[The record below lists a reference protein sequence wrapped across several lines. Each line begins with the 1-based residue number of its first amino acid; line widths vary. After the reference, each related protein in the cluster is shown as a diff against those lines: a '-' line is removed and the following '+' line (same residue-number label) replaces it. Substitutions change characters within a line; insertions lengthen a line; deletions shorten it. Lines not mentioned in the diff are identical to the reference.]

1 MRQQATV
8 KKPEAKIL
16 SFGLAGLIFAL
27 SSGVEAQQAGKVYRI
42 GVLSVGVP
50 ASSLDIEAFRQGLRD
65 LGYVEGKNL
74 EYRYFEGRVERM
86 PQLADEFVRLK
97 VDIRGAKP
105 GDLPVEQPTK
115 FEFVINLITAKQ
127 IGLTIPP
134 NVLARADRVI
144 K

>member
-50 ASSLDIEAFRQGLRD
+50 ASSLTSKHFDKGC
-65 LGYVEGKNL
+65 GTSVMSK
-74 EYRYFEGRVERM
+74 
-86 PQLADEFVRLK
+86 
-97 VDIRGAKP
+97 
-105 GDLPVEQPTK
+105 
-115 FEFVINLITAKQ
+115 
-127 IGLTIPP
+127 
-134 NVLARADRVI
+134 ARTLSTGISREELSECRN
-144 K
+144 